1 MVTTNHNI
9 GNAYRAVTLLTIKS
23 PSGGGVSA
31 TGFAYDKD
39 RILTA
44 GHFCISALKI
54 QTFESHTNDIQMTYY
69 NDDFKLVTKKNV
81 EVDDMSTIQDIC
93 ILKKKNH
100 GLWSLP
106 ITKSYTKL
114 KIRDKVTIVG
124 FPSGTAMGEFGG
136 RIMSLFYKGSGPK
149 TIKNKLVVSS
159 ASTGGIS
166 GSPIILDRTGEVIG
180 ILVMGHIFFDHL
192 SFGITGKDL
201 NTFISGLK

>member
-1 MVTTNHNI
+1 MKNHNI

-44 GHFCISALKI
+44 GHFCISALEI
-54 QTFESHTNDIQMTYY
+54 QIFESHTNDIQMTHY
-69 NDDFKLVTKKNV
+69 DDEFKLVTQKNI
-81 EVDDMSTIQDIC
+81 EIDSMSKIQDIC

-106 ITKSYTKL
+106 INKNYVGL
-114 KIRDKVTIVG
+114 KIREEVTIVG
-124 FPSGTAMGEFGG
+124 FPLGTAMGEFQG
-136 RIMSLFYKGSGPK
+136 RIMSLFYKGHGPRSVK
-149 TIKNKLVVSS
+149 GKLVVSS

-180 ILVMGHIFFDHL
+180 MLVMGPLFFDHL

-201 NTFISGLK
+201 NTFVSGLK